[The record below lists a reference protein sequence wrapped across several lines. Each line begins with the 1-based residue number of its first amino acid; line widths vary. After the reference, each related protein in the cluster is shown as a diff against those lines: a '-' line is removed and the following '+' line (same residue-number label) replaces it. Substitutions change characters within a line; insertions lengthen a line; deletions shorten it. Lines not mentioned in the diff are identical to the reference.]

1 MRVRALN
8 LRKGPHKFKKIETG
22 VFRHFLVFRENETG
36 IFQGVS
42 FVSKWKLICYLGCV
56 EFKDK
61 FKACCLG
68 LLNIFG

>member
-1 MRVRALN
+1 MRVRTLN

-22 VFRHFLVFRENETG
+22 LFRHFLVFRENDRN
-36 IFQGVS
+36 FS
-42 FVSKWKLICYLGCV
+42 RCFFVSKWKLICYLGCV

>member
-1 MRVRALN
+1 MRLRALN
-8 LRKGPHKFKKIETG
+8 LRKGQV
-22 VFRHFLVFRENETG
+22 VF
-36 IFQGVS
+36 